1 MAPRRPE
8 RAGGGKSHNPGPGG
22 VVSQIDRRLAQLDR
36 ELESM
41 TALVQERRQLLQ
53 ARQALTGERVAGGP
67 DLVRRIS
74 GDQIADYLTEH
85 PGSRAGEVATAL
97 GVPLTNI
104 SQHLHRGKD
113 TRFERRPDG
122 WHVRKASKR

>member
-1 MAPRRPE
+1 MAARRE
-8 RAGGGKSHNPGPGG
+8 RKAGGRGPGG
-22 VVSQIDRRLAQLDR
+22 VVSQIDRRLAELDR

-41 TALVQERRQLLQ
+41 SDLMTERRQLLQ
-53 ARQALTGERVAGGP
+53 ARQALTGERVSSGP
-67 DLVRRIS
+67 DLLRRIS

-85 PGSRAGEVATAL
+85 PGSRAGEVAKAL

-122 WHVRKASKR
+122 WHVRGAGKR